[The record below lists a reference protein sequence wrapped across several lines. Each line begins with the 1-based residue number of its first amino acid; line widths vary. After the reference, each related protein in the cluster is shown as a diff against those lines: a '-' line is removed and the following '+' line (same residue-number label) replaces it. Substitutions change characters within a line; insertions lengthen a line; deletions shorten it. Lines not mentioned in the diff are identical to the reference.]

1 MKQKARKPKQNT
13 RGKRIKL
20 VVLCALV
27 AAFLAF
33 GGMMLLQHQQGK
45 TESEAAIEQM
55 EKIVPGF
62 GQENM
67 YSSGAGRDPLPIL
80 EIQGVDIVGAIEIPS
95 LNLRAPVT
103 NKGVKKKY
111 FARWAGGSPVKGRF
125 RIMGDSGDVF
135 SSLSKG
141 KPGERVIF
149 TDMDG
154 VRYEYTITTQFH
166 LKDWAKADNDL
177 MLCYKVD
184 SDTKF
189 VLGCTKAD

>member
-1 MKQKARKPKQNT
+1 
-13 RGKRIKL
+13 
-20 VVLCALV
+20 
-27 AAFLAF
+27 
-33 GGMMLLQHQQGK
+33 
-45 TESEAAIEQM
+45 M
-55 EKIVPGF
+55 EKRRNSKKIIVISIAIFVAMLICVCYLFMPKKQDNEESRAVIESMEGLVPYF
-62 GQENM
+62 GMDYE
-67 YSSGAGRDPLPIL
+67 YSSGMGRDPLPVMTVN
-80 EIQGVDIVGAIEIPS
+80 GVDIVGAIEIPS
-95 LNLRAPVT
+95 LDLRAPVT
-103 NKGVKKKY
+103 DKGVKKKY

-125 RIMGDSGDVF
+125 RIMGGSGDVF
-135 SSLSKG
+135 SRLSKG

-177 MLCYKVD
+177 MLCYKTD

>member
-1 MKQKARKPKQNT
+1 
-13 RGKRIKL
+13 
-20 VVLCALV
+20 
-27 AAFLAF
+27 
-33 GGMMLLQHQQGK
+33 MLLQHQQGK
-45 TESEAAIEQM
+45 TEAEVAIEQM
-55 EKIVPGF
+55 EQIVPGF

-67 YSSGAGRDPLPIL
+67 YSSGVGRDPLPVL
-80 EIQGVDIVGAIEIPS
+80 EIQGTDLVGAIEIPS

-125 RIMGDSGDVF
+125 RIMGGSGDVF
-135 SSLSKG
+135 SRLSKG

-177 MLCYKVD
+177 MLCYKTD

>member
-1 MKQKARKPKQNT
+1 LRSMRRRKSKKFLVIGIAIFIAMLICVCYLFMPKKQDSEESRAVIQSMEE
-13 RGKRIKL
+13 L
-20 VVLCALV
+20 VPY
-27 AAFLAF
+27 F
-33 GGMMLLQHQQGK
+33 GTDYEFASGM
-45 TESEAAIEQM
+45 
-55 EKIVPGF
+55 
-62 GQENM
+62 
-67 YSSGAGRDPLPIL
+67 GRDPLPVMTV
-80 EIQGVDIVGAIEIPS
+80 EGVDIVGAIEIPS
-95 LNLRAPVT
+95 LDLRAPVT
-103 NKGVKKKY
+103 DKGVKKKY
-111 FARWAGGSPVKGRF
+111 FARWVSGSPVKGKF

-141 KPGERVIF
+141 KPGERVVF

-189 VLGCTKAD
+189 VLGCTRAE